1 MLEIYL
7 TDGEDQGVWLKL
19 PSSSAELGE
28 AYAKLEEAKEYPKIE
43 IHDVKSPRRWSGGL
57 FDRETS
63 HIPQSGGTRFPRQT
77 DGGHDGTGAGNLR
90 SRCAD

>member
-43 IHDVKSPRRWSGGL
+43 IHDVKSPVDLSL
-57 FDRETS
+57 I
-63 HIPQSGGTRFPRQT
+63 HI
-77 DGGHDGTGAGNLR
+77 
-90 SRCAD
+90 